1 MLPFYYVNSAVR
13 DAAVLWR
20 ALIYD
25 VEKPWPAIDRA
36 VSGIRRPAALN
47 IRRTASQFRILTI
60 GSSTKWT
67 V

>member
-25 VEKPWPAIDRA
+25 VEKPWPVIDRA
-36 VSGIRRPAALN
+36 VSGTRRRPH
-47 IRRTASQFRILTI
+47 
-60 GSSTKWT
+60 
-67 V
+67 